1 MYTEDV
7 MGIIDEAVARGQGA
21 LSEYEAKLFLK
32 EREIPVTREELVV
45 GESEAVAAAEKI
57 GFSVVL
63 KANGPDITHKTERN
77 LVQVGLD
84 SPDEVKRAYKEIIE
98 NLGDDPFDGVLVQE
112 MIQGEREL
120 VVGLVRDPQ
129 FGPCVMFGLGGIFTE
144 VLKDTSFRVAPIEK
158 YDALQMMDEI
168 KSKAILGPFRGKEAV
183 DRDQLA
189 DILITIGNIG
199 MEYDDVKEID
209 MNPVIIE
216 GSRPVVVDSLIVLGN
231 GEKE

>member
-1 MYTEDV
+1 
-7 MGIIDEAVARGQGA
+7 MGIIDEAMARGQGA

-45 GESEAVAAAEKI
+45 GEEEAVAAAEKI
-57 GFSVVL
+57 GFPVVL
-63 KANGPDITHKTERN
+63 KANGPDIAHKTERN

-84 SPDEVKRAYKEIIE
+84 GPEEVKGAYKEIIE
-98 NLGDDPFDGVLVQE
+98 NLGSDPFDGVLVQE
-112 MIQGEREL
+112 MIKGEREL

-183 DRDQLA
+183 DRDRLA
-189 DILITIGNIG
+189 DILIAIGNIG
-199 MEYDDVKEID
+199 MDYDDVKEID

-231 GEKE
+231 GENK

>member
-1 MYTEDV
+1 
-7 MGIIDEAVARGQGA
+7 MGIIDEAKARGQKA
-21 LSEYEAKLFLK
+21 LSEYEAKKFLG
-32 EREIPVTREELVV
+32 EHEIPVTREELVV
-45 GESEAVAAAEKI
+45 GEDEAVAAAEKI
-57 GFSVVL
+57 GFPVVL
-63 KANGPDITHKTERN
+63 KANGPDISHKTERN

-84 SPDEVKRAYKEIIE
+84 GPDEVKTAYREIIE
-98 NLGDDPFDGVLVQE
+98 NLGSDPFDGVLVQE
-112 MIQGEREL
+112 MIKGEREL

-189 DILITIGNIG
+189 EILIAVGDIG
-199 MEYDDVKEID
+199 MDFDDVKEID

-216 GSRPVVVDSLIVLGN
+216 GSRPVVVDSLIVL
-231 GEKE
+231 

>member
-1 MYTEDV
+1 
-7 MGIIDEAVARGQGA
+7 MGIIDEAKARGQKA
-21 LSEYEAKLFLK
+21 LSEYEAKKFLS
-32 EREIPVTREELVV
+32 EHEIPVTREELVV
-45 GESEAVAAAEKI
+45 GEDEAVAAAEKI
-57 GFSVVL
+57 GFPVVL
-63 KANGPDITHKTERN
+63 KANGPDISHKTERN

-84 SPDEVKRAYKEIIE
+84 GPEEVKSAYKEIIE
-98 NLGDDPFDGVLVQE
+98 NLGSDPFDGVLVQE
-112 MIQGEREL
+112 MIKGEREL

-189 DILITIGNIG
+189 EILITIGNIG
-199 MEYDDVKEID
+199 MDFDDVEEID